1 MENNVFCKY
10 CSSENVT
17 ENRDRHFFGNGMR
30 YEEWYCRDCNLDFIA
45 NMGEAQEE
53 EEDEQE
59 FEDEG
64 MGDDWYAAN
73 SHWQDN
79 G

>member
-1 MENNVFCKY
+1 MTDNVFCKY

-17 ENRDRHFFGNGMR
+17 ENQGRHFFGNGMR
-30 YEEWYCRDCNLDFIA
+30 YEEWYCRDCNMDFIT
-45 NMGEAQEE
+45 NRGESQD
-53 EEDEQE
+53 EEDE
-59 FEDEG
+59 EDEEG

-73 SHWQDN
+73 SYWQDN